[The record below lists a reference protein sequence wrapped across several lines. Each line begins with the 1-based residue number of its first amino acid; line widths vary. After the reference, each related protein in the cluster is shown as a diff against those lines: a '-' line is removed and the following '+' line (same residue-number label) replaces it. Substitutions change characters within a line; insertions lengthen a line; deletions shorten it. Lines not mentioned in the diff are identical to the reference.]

1 MFNKITATDLAFFES
16 IAPGRVFSGETIST
30 DYDHDEMLIYG
41 RYLPEAVVQAIC
53 TEEVSKVLAY

>member
-30 DYDHDEMLIYG
+30 DYDHDEMLIYRALQRAG
-41 RYLPEAVVQAIC
+41 QPL
-53 TEEVSKVLAY
+53 